1 MPEKDATTGVTY
13 LLEALRQGDHGAL
26 DRLFPLVYDHL
37 HELAH
42 GQRRH
47 WQGDDTLNTTALVHE
62 AYLKLVDGAPA
73 GWNGRAHFY
82 GVAAIAM
89 RHILINYAKKRRR
102 KKRGGDQIKLSFDEE
117 RLIASGMMDLSP
129 ENADDLVVLDEA
141 MKRLETIS
149 TRQVRIV
156 ECRFFGG
163 MSVVETAEALGLSP
177 ATVKRGWAMAQAW
190 LYREMQ
196 TAD

>member
-1 MPEKDATTGVTY
+1 MTKKDAASRVTY
-13 LLEALRQGDHGAL
+13 LLEALRQGDESAL
-26 DRLFPLVYDHL
+26 GRLLPLVYDYL

-47 WQGDDTLNTTALVHE
+47 WLGDDTLNTTALVHE

-82 GVAAIAM
+82 GVAAITM

-102 KKRGGDQIKLSFDEE
+102 KKRGGDQIKLTLDEE
-117 RLIASGMMDLSP
+117 RLVASGLMDLSP
-129 ENADDLVVLDEA
+129 EHADAL
-141 MKRLETIS
+141 KRLETIS
-149 TRQVRIV
+149 ARQVRIV

-163 MSVVETAEALGLSP
+163 MSVVETAEALSLSP

-190 LYREMQ
+190 LYREMKE
-196 TAD
+196 AA